1 MPEPEYSKDNM
12 PGDVGSQD
20 HQFWCSSKEGRNEK
34 QRCPSAGSDTP
45 TPQHGDICFAAD
57 QTRLSTN
64 GIWREVRIPFCTFV
78 YYDVHMQSALD
89 GDIEWLHVRGHQAPI
104 NPPHGTCSQ
113 ALARGEGSTLGGI
126 WRCHSRWAY
135 AMRLVSKRLDGDVK
149 ILQALTPRS
158 RGAQIREVPLRRSCM
173 SCQNSWG
180 LFSSFRWRMVVI
192 ALVICLD
199 SSVHWALGKVPSS
212 SCF

>member
-158 RGAQIREVPLRRSCM
+158 RGAQIREVPFEELHELSEQPGPVLQL
-173 SCQNSWG
+173 SPANG
-180 LFSSFRWRMVVI
+180 G
-192 ALVICLD
+192 D
-199 SSVHWALGKVPSS
+199 SLSHMPGQFGALGKVPSS